1 MRIKDNGNSDYS
13 DLFYSDNKLYIL
25 ERNSFLVSVFD
36 LTSQKEIAV
45 YDFSEFRGSFDT
57 GLPYGLAEGLFVDT
71 NKRNIYIAFDNN
83 YSPRNKNFAQKHQ
96 ILENNHS
103 YIVKFTY

>member
-1 MRIKDNGNSDYS
+1 MI
-13 DLFYSDNKLYIL
+13 
-25 ERNSFLVSVFD
+25 SVNFED
-36 LTSQKEIAV
+36 PL
-45 YDFSEFRGSFDT
+45 DT

-71 NKRNIYIAFDNN
+71 KKRNIYIAFDNN
-83 YSPRNKNFAQKHQ
+83 DSPRNKNFAQKHH